1 VYRQHWEKIKMQI
14 TNTSGTLYI
23 VPTPIGNLSDI
34 SPRALDVLKEVDLIA
49 AEDTRHT
56 SRLLSHYSIGT
67 STISMHDHNEAA
79 RSNQLTSKLIEG
91 KNIALVSDA
100 GTPLIS
106 DPGFIFVRDCREK
119 GIPIIALPG
128 PCALT
133 TALSASGLPTDKF
146 TFHGFLPVKQQ
157 AKANV
162 LESLTNSGCTTVF
175 YEAPRRIR
183 DTMAACNESLQDDH
197 EIVLAKEISKTF
209 ETYRQGSAAEVLAW
223 LDADPVHQKGEF
235 VLMIYCP
242 NNLQSEGAS
251 QEALSLLALLAKEL
265 PLKKAAALTA
275 AHYGL
280 KKNALYAIG
289 LDTLK

>member
-1 VYRQHWEKIKMQI
+1 MQI
-14 TNTSGTLYI
+14 MTTLGTLYI

-34 SPRALDVLKEVDLIA
+34 SSRALDVLKEVDLIA

-56 SRLLSHYSIGT
+56 SRLLSHYSIPT
-67 STISMHDHNEAA
+67 KTISMHDHNEAA
-79 RSNQLTSKLIEG
+79 RSKQLTSKLLEG
-91 KNIALVSDA
+91 QSIALVSDA

-106 DPGFIFVRDCREK
+106 DPGFIFVRDCREQ
-119 GIPIIALPG
+119 GIPVIALPG

-157 AKANV
+157 AKAQA
-162 LESLTNSGCTTVF
+162 LKLLTNSGCTTVF

-183 DTMAACNESLQDDH
+183 DTLAACDESLQDDH

-209 ETYRQGSAAEVLAW
+209 ETYKQGKAKAVLAW

-242 NNLQSEGAS
+242 NNLQSDGAS
-251 QEALSLLALLAKEL
+251 QEALALLALLAKEL

>member
-1 VYRQHWEKIKMQI
+1 M
-14 TNTSGTLYI
+14 TANSGTLFI

-34 SPRALDVLKEVDLIA
+34 STRALDVLKQVDMIA

-56 SRLLSHYSIGT
+56 SRLLSHYSIET
-67 STISMHDHNEAA
+67 STISMHDHNESA
-79 RSNQLTSKLIEG
+79 RSNQLTAKLLEG

-119 GIPIIALPG
+119 GIPVIALPG

-157 AKANV
+157 AKA
-162 LESLTNSGCTTVF
+162 EAIKALTNSGCTTVF
-175 YEAPRRIR
+175 YEAPRRVR
-183 DTMAACNESLQDDH
+183 DTVSACNDNLQADH

-209 ETYRQGSAAEVLAW
+209 ETYIQGNAADILAW

-242 NNLQSEGAS
+242 NNLNSDSAP
-251 QEALSLLALLAKEL
+251 QEALSLLALLLKEL
-265 PLKKAAALTA
+265 PLKKASAITA

-280 KKNALYAIG
+280 KKNALYEIG
-289 LDTLK
+289 LSMKND

>member
-1 VYRQHWEKIKMQI
+1 MQ
-14 TNTSGTLYI
+14 TTTTSGTLYI

-34 SPRALDVLKEVDLIA
+34 SSRALDILKEVDLIA

-79 RSNQLTSKLIEG
+79 RSNQLTSKLLEG

-119 GIPIIALPG
+119 GISVIALPG

-157 AKANV
+157 AKAEA
-162 LESLTNSGCTTVF
+162 LKLLTNSGSTTVF

-183 DTMAACNESLQDDH
+183 DTIAACHENLQEDH

-209 ETYRQGSAAEVLAW
+209 ETYKQGRAEDILEW

-242 NNLQSEGAS
+242 NNLNSDGAS

>member
-1 VYRQHWEKIKMQI
+1 MQ
-14 TNTSGTLYI
+14 TMTTSGTLYI

-34 SPRALDVLKEVDLIA
+34 SSRALDILNEVDLIA

-79 RSNQLTSKLIEG
+79 RSNQLTSKLLEG

-119 GIPIIALPG
+119 GIPVIALPG

-157 AKANV
+157 AKAEA
-162 LESLTNSGCTTVF
+162 LKLLTNSGSTTVF

-183 DTMAACNESLQDDH
+183 DTVAACHENLQEDH

-209 ETYRQGSAAEVLAW
+209 ETYKQGRAEDILEW

-242 NNLQSEGAS
+242 NNLNSEGVS

>member
-1 VYRQHWEKIKMQI
+1 M
-14 TNTSGTLYI
+14 TNSGTLYI

-34 SPRALDVLKEVDLIA
+34 SARALDILNHVDMIA

-56 SRLLSHYSIGT
+56 SRLLSHYSITT

-79 RSNQLTSKLIEG
+79 RSTQLSAKLLSG
-91 KNIALVSDA
+91 QNIALVSDA

-119 GIPIIALPG
+119 NIPVIALPG

-157 AKANV
+157 AKAEA
-162 LESLTNSGCTTVF
+162 LSSLKNSGCTTVF
-175 YEAPRRIR
+175 YEAPRRVR
-183 DTMAACNESLQDDH
+183 DTIMACHENLQVDH

-209 ETYRQGSAAEVLAW
+209 ETYKQGSAQSILEW
-223 LDADPVHQKGEF
+223 LEADPVHQKGEF
-235 VLMIYCP
+235 VLMVYCP
-242 NNLQSEGAS
+242 NNLTKDGAP
-251 QEALSLLALLAKEL
+251 QEAIALLELLSKEL
-265 PLKKAAALTA
+265 PLKKAAGITA

-280 KKNALYAIG
+280 KKNALYELG
-289 LDTLK
+289 LSLKQE

>member
-1 VYRQHWEKIKMQI
+1 M
-14 TNTSGTLYI
+14 TTPGTLYI

-34 SPRALDVLKEVDLIA
+34 SSRALDVLKEVDLIA
-49 AEDTRHT
+49 AEDTRHS
-56 SRLLSHYSIGT
+56 SRLLSHYSIST
-67 STISMHDHNEAA
+67 KTISMHDHNEAA
-79 RSNQLTSKLIEG
+79 RSKQLTAKLLEG
-91 KNIALVSDA
+91 LSIALVSDA

-106 DPGFIFVRDCREK
+106 DPGFIFVRDCREQ
-119 GIPIIALPG
+119 GIPVIALPG

-146 TFHGFLPVKQQ
+146 TFHGFLPAKQQ
-157 AKANV
+157 AKAHA
-162 LESLTNSGCTTVF
+162 LTLLTNSGCTTVF

-183 DTMAACNESLQDDH
+183 DTMAACDESLQDDH

-209 ETYRQGSAAEVLAW
+209 ETYKQGKAKDILAW
-223 LDADPVHQKGEF
+223 LDADAVHQKGEF

-242 NNLQSEGAS
+242 NNLQSDGAS
-251 QEALSLLALLAKEL
+251 QEALALLALLAKEL
-265 PLKKAAALTA
+265 PLKKAAAITA

>member
-79 RSNQLTSKLIEG
+79 RSYQLTSKLIEG

-183 DTMAACNESLQDDH
+183 DTMAACNESLQHDH

>member
-14 TNTSGTLYI
+14 TNISGTLYI

-34 SPRALDVLKEVDLIA
+34 SSRALDVLKEVDLIA

-162 LESLTNSGCTTVF
+162 LKSLTNSGCTTVF

-183 DTMAACNESLQDDH
+183 DTIAACNESLQDDH

-251 QEALSLLALLAKEL
+251 QEALALLALLAKEL